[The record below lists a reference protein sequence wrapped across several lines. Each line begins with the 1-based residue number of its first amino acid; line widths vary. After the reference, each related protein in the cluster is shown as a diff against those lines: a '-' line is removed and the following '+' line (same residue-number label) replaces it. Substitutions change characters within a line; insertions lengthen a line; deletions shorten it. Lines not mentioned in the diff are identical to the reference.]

1 MKAIEKYFEK
11 YKIRYFLEFPE
22 TSICPIC
29 GKNEKDYCVLI
40 GIDGTSEEGNIEQAI
55 PVHVHC
61 LIHKD
66 LRYNKEVN
74 IIYHKLL
81 R

>member
-22 TSICPIC
+22 DIICPIC
-29 GKNEKDYCVLI
+29 NTNEKDYCVLI
-40 GIDGTSEEGNIEQAI
+40 GIDGTGDGSIEEGQ
-55 PVHVHC
+55 PVHLHC

-74 IIYHKLL
+74 VIYHKLY
-81 R
+81 